1 MIFDTDVIIFAHRG
15 NIKASEI
22 IINTE
27 DRQISII
34 TYMELL
40 QGARDKKHLKIIL
53 RFIQHF
59 GFEVLN
65 INANIGSRALLYVET
80 FCLSHKMVMADA
92 LIAATA
98 VEYNEKFLSGNTKHF
113 TFISELDLCRFYP

>member
-1 MIFDTDVIIFAHRG
+1 MIFDTDVLIFAHRG
-15 NIKASEI
+15 NTKASDI
-22 IINTE
+22 IVNTD

-53 RFIQHF
+53 RFIRDF

-65 INANIGSRALLYVET
+65 INANIGNRALLYVEI

-98 VEYNEKFLSGNTKHF
+98 VEYNKKFISANVKHF
-113 TFISELDLCRFYP
+113 SFIPELDLCRFYP